1 MTVPSGVLAL
11 TWTTMVKPAIA
22 PLGRD
27 AVVQLTVPVDP
38 TGGFV
43 QDQPAGGVTD
53 WKVVNAGRTSSIFT
67 VATAIAHALTPVMV
81 ESRMPPSVFGSSKQV
96 LAIARLA
103 SARTVVVAVAA
114 LLARSGPKV
123 TELTL

>member
-1 MTVPSGVLAL
+1 MSVPDVASAGALLVIDKSAARTVVVARAVLLRGVGSKVAELTVAVLEMTVPSGVLAL

-53 WKVVNAGRTSSIFT
+53 WKVVSAGRTSSIFT
-67 VATAIAHALTPVMV
+67 VAAAFG
-81 ESRMPPSVFGSSKQV
+81 PP
-96 LAIARLA
+96 L
-103 SARTVVVAVAA
+103 
-114 LLARSGPKV
+114 
-123 TELTL
+123 LTLMV